1 MEKISY
7 KQLDEMIK
15 KSDRTQVV
23 SVRVENGDHFDVEI
37 KRYLTT
43 VEQAQLCAR
52 VVAQVF
58 ADGEYNPYVERDVI
72 KAALIEYFTN
82 IKADNLTPERLG
94 WLTGY
99 TEIIAQIRYCANSC
113 VVDVEETIHAA
124 IEAKNAEIREKRARD
139 IDALMDTVKALVDKF
154 NVIGESLGNM
164 DIQGLASDI
173 KKIADVDDEQR
184 VRNVLAVKKEMSDG
198 ADA

>member
-1 MEKISY
+1 MEKIGY
-7 KQLDEMIK
+7 KQLDEMMK
-15 KSDRTQVV
+15 KCDRTQVV
-23 SVRVENGDHFDVEI
+23 SVHMENGDRFDVEI

-43 VEQAQLCAR
+43 VEKAQLCAR

-58 ADGEYNPYVERDVI
+58 ADGEYNPYVKRDVI

-139 IDALMDTVKALVDKF
+139 IDALMDTVKALIDKF

-164 DIQGLASDI
+164 DIQGLVGDI
-173 KKIADVDDEQR
+173 KKIADADDEQR
-184 VRNVLAVKKEMSDG
+184 VRNVLAVKKELSDG
-198 ADA
+198 NT

>member
-7 KQLDEMIK
+7 KQLDEMMK

-23 SVRVENGDHFDVEI
+23 SVHMENGDRFDVEI

-43 VEQAQLCAR
+43 VEKAQLCVR

-164 DIQGLASDI
+164 DIQGLVGDI
-173 KKIADVDDEQR
+173 KKIADADDEQR
-184 VRNVLAVKKEMSDG
+184 VRNVLAVKKETDNG
-198 ADA
+198 GNA

>member
-7 KQLDEMIK
+7 KQLDEMMK

-23 SVRVENGDHFDVEI
+23 SVYVWDGGKFDVEI

-43 VEQAQLCAR
+43 VEKAQLCAR

-58 ADGEYNPYVERDVI
+58 ADGEYNPYVERDVA

-99 TEIIAQIRYCANSC
+99 TEIIEQIRYCARSC
-113 VVDVEETIHAA
+113 VDDVEDTIRAA

-164 DIQGLASDI
+164 DIQGLVGDI

-184 VRNVLAVKKEMSDG
+184 VRNVLAVKKEMGDG
-198 ADA
+198 TDA

>member
-7 KQLDEMIK
+7 KQLDEMMK

-23 SVRVENGDHFDVEI
+23 SVRMENGDHFDVEI

-43 VEQAQLCAR
+43 VEKAQLCAR

-99 TEIIAQIRYCANSC
+99 TEIIAQIRYCAHSC

-164 DIQGLASDI
+164 DIQGLVGDI
-173 KKIADVDDEQR
+173 KKIADADDEQR
-184 VRNVLAVKKEMSDG
+184 VRNVLAVKKELSDG
-198 ADA
+198 NT

>member
-7 KQLDEMIK
+7 KQLDEMMK

-23 SVRVENGDHFDVEI
+23 SVHMENGDRFDVEI

-43 VEQAQLCAR
+43 VEKAQLCVR

-164 DIQGLASDI
+164 DIQGLVGDI
-173 KKIADVDDEQR
+173 QKIADADDEQR

-198 ADA
+198 NT

>member
-7 KQLDEMIK
+7 KQIDEMMK

-23 SVRVENGDHFDVEI
+23 SVRMENGDHFDVEI

-43 VEQAQLCAR
+43 VEKAQLCAR

-139 IDALMDTVKALVDKF
+139 IDALMDTVKAMVDKF

-164 DIQGLASDI
+164 DIQGLVGDI
-173 KKIADVDDEQR
+173 KKIADVDDAQR
-184 VRNVLAVKKEMSDG
+184 VRNVLAVKKELSDG
-198 ADA
+198 NT

>member
-7 KQLDEMIK
+7 KQLDEMMK
-15 KSDRTQVV
+15 KCDRTQVM
-23 SVRVENGDHFDVEI
+23 SVDVDDGSKFDVEI

-43 VEQAQLCAR
+43 VEKAQLCAR

-58 ADGEYNPYVERDVI
+58 ADGEYNPYVERDVMN
-72 KAALIEYFTN
+72 AALIEYFTN

-94 WLTGY
+94 WLTGFTSLLSRIY
-99 TEIIAQIRYCANSC
+99 TYTRGCAD
-113 VVDVEETIHAA
+113 DVENTIRDA

-164 DIQGLASDI
+164 DIQGLVGDI
-173 KKIADVDDEQR
+173 KKIADADDEQR

>member
-7 KQLDEMIK
+7 KQLDEMMK
-15 KSDRTQVV
+15 KSDRTQIV
-23 SVRVENGDHFDVEI
+23 SVRTENGDHFDVEI

-43 VEQAQLCAR
+43 VEKAQLCAR

-58 ADGEYNPYVERDVI
+58 ADGEYNPYVERDVA

-99 TEIIAQIRYCANSC
+99 TEIIAQIRYCAGSC
-113 VVDVEETIHAA
+113 VDDVEETIRAA

-164 DIQGLASDI
+164 DIQGLAIDI
-173 KKIADVDDEQR
+173 KKIADADDEQR
-184 VRNVLAVKKEMSDG
+184 VRNVLAVKKELSDG

>member
-7 KQLDEMIK
+7 KQLDEMMK
-15 KSDRTQVV
+15 KCDRTQVV
-23 SVRVENGDHFDVEI
+23 SVHMENGDRFDVEI

-43 VEQAQLCAR
+43 VEKAQLCAR

-164 DIQGLASDI
+164 DIQGLVGDI
-173 KKIADVDDEQR
+173 KKIADADDEQR
-184 VRNVLAVKKEMSDG
+184 VRNVLAVKKEMGDG
-198 ADA
+198 NT